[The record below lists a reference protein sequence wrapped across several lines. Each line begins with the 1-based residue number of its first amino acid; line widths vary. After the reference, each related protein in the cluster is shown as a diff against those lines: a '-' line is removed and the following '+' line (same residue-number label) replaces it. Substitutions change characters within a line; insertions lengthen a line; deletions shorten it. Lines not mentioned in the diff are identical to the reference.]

1 MHVEIKIPDDINTI
15 NIQTFRQFTTS
26 SRFKLKF
33 TLCPIF
39 VLLFSTLIAS
49 ATKDSIRYLQQ
60 LVMSY
65 PAAQSLLTT
74 ALQLIDGSQEVTFA
88 ISQIASS
95 GVTAIALMFNK
106 VPQTTIE
113 FGPGQGIAINPNEIG
128 SGLKLNSFDAQNMGI
143 IYVIRSFET
152 TTLSQKNKTRQ
163 LFSDLLEVQME
174 MYNILHNNCHDYVM
188 KAYDVIVEFGKGFLT
203 QEELEIKQ
211 GLIAAIKPPSVL
223 KSSQS
228 NERTFQEPSKIENTT
243 MHEAIPPQSSL
254 QSSAA
259 AQTQDTTTS
268 PQCQKSLLSTAG
280 SVAAVPIVATGHVA
294 KAAGGVAKTGAKAT
308 AGIAVGTANLAAGA
322 VSTAAHGTA
331 HVVTG
336 AVGLAA
342 DTVGTVA
349 DVGTNLISETANLIG
364 GVFRKL

>member
-1 MHVEIKIPDDINTI
+1 M
-15 NIQTFRQFTTS
+15 
-26 SRFKLKF
+26 
-33 TLCPIF
+33 
-39 VLLFSTLIAS
+39 FSTLIAG

-65 PAAQSLLTT
+65 SAAQSLLTT

-95 GVTAIALMFNK
+95 GVTAIAMMFNK
-106 VPQTTIE
+106 VPQTIIE

-128 SGLKLNSFDAQNMGI
+128 SGLKLNSFDAQTMGI

-223 KSSQS
+223 KTSQS
-228 NERTFQEPSKIENTT
+228 NERTFQEPSEIENNTA

-268 PQCQKSLLSTAG
+268 PKCQKSLLSTAG

-308 AGIAVGTANLAAGA
+308 AGIAAGTANLAAGA

-349 DVGTNLISETANLIG
+349 DVGTNLISGTANLIG